1 MSAITESMPDPDTL
15 RIIPGDGA
23 SEFTIYLRASDTNT
37 RLEAIYRPPHPNWMR
52 MNMIGSL
59 NGRVTG
65 SDGTS
70 DTLSNRAD
78 RRILKLIRQMSDAVI
93 VGAQTV
99 RQERHTSTAPT
110 KLCIVTASGNLDGHR
125 ITPDEAASSVLVCCP
140 AEVRS
145 RVLGSM
151 PGATVIPLTAPEGRI
166 QLADVLH
173 ELHERGLHQLVVEGG
188 NQLIS
193 QFLDA
198 GLLDEVCLTQAPVF
212 APDSAPSLPGSGRGT
227 EFRRELLAVDSVG
240 YVYQRLF
247 AQH

>member
-1 MSAITESMPDPDTL
+1 MSAITESMPDPDSL
-15 RIIPGDGA
+15 RIVPGGA
-23 SEFTIYLRASDTNT
+23 GEFTIDLKASDTDA
-37 RLEAIYRPPHPNWMR
+37 RLEELYRPPQPNWMR

-78 RRILKLIRQMSDAVI
+78 RRILKLIRRMSDAVI

-125 ITPDEAASSVLVCCP
+125 ITPAEAAASVLVCCP
-140 AEVRS
+140 AEAS
-145 RVLGSM
+145 RRVQGSM
-151 PGATVIPLTAPEGRI
+151 PGATIIPLTAPEQRI

-173 ELHERGLHQLVVEGG
+173 ELRERGLHQLVVEGG
-188 NQLIS
+188 NRLIN

-247 AQH
+247 ARH